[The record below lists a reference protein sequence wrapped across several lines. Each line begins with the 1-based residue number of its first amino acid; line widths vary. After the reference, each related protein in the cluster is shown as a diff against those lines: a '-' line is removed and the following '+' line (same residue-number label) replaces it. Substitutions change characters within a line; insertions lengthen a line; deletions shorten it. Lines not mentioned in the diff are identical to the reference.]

1 MNLSPAS
8 VHVLVTL
15 AVVALIAWRLYSRIR
30 RSIGRQHLSR
40 VRPWI
45 TLTVFPLLIALLLQA
60 GGWRMPGG
68 ACLAGGIA
76 LGLVLGVIGLRLTRY
91 EATPAGLYYTPSA
104 HLGIALST
112 LLVCRIAYRF
122 AVNGLPGATPA
133 AAPAPPALTPLTLA
147 LIGTLA
153 GYYCAYAVG
162 LLRWAARVAAD
173 VQPAPP

>member
-1 MNLSPAS
+1 MNLSPAAL
-8 VHVLVTL
+8 HVLVTL
-15 AVVALIAWRLYSRIR
+15 AVVALIGWRLYSRIR

-45 TLTVFPLLIALLLQA
+45 TLTVLPLVIALLLEA
-60 GGWRMPGG
+60 GGWHMPGG
-68 ACLAGGIA
+68 GCLAGGIA

-91 EATPAGLYYTPSA
+91 EATPTGLYYTPSA

-112 LLVCRIAYRF
+112 LLVCRIVYRF
-122 AVNGLPGATPA
+122 AVNGLPGA
-133 AAPAPPALTPLTLA
+133 APAGAPVPPALTPLTLA

-153 GYYCAYAVG
+153 GYYCTYAVG
-162 LLRWAARVAAD
+162 LLRWAARVSAD